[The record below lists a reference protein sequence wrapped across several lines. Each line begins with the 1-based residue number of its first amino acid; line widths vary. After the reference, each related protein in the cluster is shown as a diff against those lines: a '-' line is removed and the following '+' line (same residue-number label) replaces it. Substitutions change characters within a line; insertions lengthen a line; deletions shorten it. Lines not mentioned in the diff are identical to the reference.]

1 MEIKFNGVDRLY
13 KEFWYRLTRKAME
26 TWKTGRVVQG
36 EYLQKFET
44 KIAKQAFRKFGVGV
58 GSATDGLY
66 FAMKSLGL
74 NHNSTIACPVIS
86 YSATRDAITRLGA
99 TIKYI
104 DVDSIGNIGSLDGA
118 EVDAV
123 VYVNLYGN
131 PADYDRLNKFCDDRG
146 IPLIEDAAQ
155 SQGAWYHGRPSG
167 KLGKISVY
175 SFDPTKNLPCFGTG
189 GMILTDSFQT
199 YKKLLDLRKGPTG
212 HNSWISEDHANQMTF
227 LLGKFDKL
235 QNMRSKIYQR
245 YQKQLTNIQF
255 LKTTKKGLFSSMHKC
270 VILSNERNKLKTFLE
285 KSGIQTQ
292 IHYTYLLDNSPTN
305 HYPMAELIQAQCLSL
320 PIYPYL
326 KNDEIDYICNKIN
339 YFYGV

>member
-13 KEFWYRLTRKAME
+13 KEFWYRLTRRAME

-74 NHNSTIACPVIS
+74 DHNSTIACPVIS

-131 PADYDRLNKFCDDRG
+131 PADYDRT
-146 IPLIEDAAQ
+146 
-155 SQGAWYHGRPSG
+155 S
-167 KLGKISVY
+167 
-175 SFDPTKNLPCFGTG
+175 
-189 GMILTDSFQT
+189 
-199 YKKLLDLRKGPTG
+199 
-212 HNSWISEDHANQMTF
+212 NSA
-227 LLGKFDKL
+227 
-235 QNMRSKIYQR
+235 
-245 YQKQLTNIQF
+245 
-255 LKTTKKGLFSSMHKC
+255 
-270 VILSNERNKLKTFLE
+270 V
-285 KSGIQTQ
+285 
-292 IHYTYLLDNSPTN
+292 
-305 HYPMAELIQAQCLSL
+305 
-320 PIYPYL
+320 
-326 KNDEIDYICNKIN
+326 
-339 YFYGV
+339 VV